1 MTDTPPTDMVLI
13 SAARLAELEAAAA
26 KVAKQREKNKEARR
40 EYEQTH
46 PEKSVARYTRWYAA
60 NREEINARR
69 REKRRL
75 EKEAAAAAEA
85 AADGC

>member
-1 MTDTPPTDMVLI
+1 MADTSTEMVSI
-13 SAARLAELEAAAA
+13 SAARLAELEAAEA

-40 EYEQTH
+40 GYEQAH
-46 PEKSVARYTRWYAA
+46 PDKSVARYTRWYAS

-75 EKEAAAAAEA
+75 KKEAAAAA